1 MLAANSN
8 GIAASIVNGFARNFG
23 ANSTTHFMWW
33 PLELAISLLP
43 PASNRMPERLAMF
56 ARAAL
61 FATLMVTPASAS
73 TPSPPPLVIGLPYKA
88 TRARLIGAGNHPVQV
103 RPGLGLKGMCLGRDD
118 LCAAYPEVESC
129 AVDRDGPCRFR
140 WRTAKGRLFIVYT
153 VGGTFDVTVSGDEWD
168 D

>member
-1 MLAANSN
+1 
-8 GIAASIVNGFARNFG
+8 
-23 ANSTTHFMWW
+23 
-33 PLELAISLLP
+33 
-43 PASNRMPERLAMF
+43 MF

-61 FATLMVTPASAS
+61 FVTLMVAPAGAS
-73 TPSPPPLVIGLPYKA
+73 TPSPPSLLIGLPYKA
-88 TRARLIGAGNHPVQV
+88 ARARLIGAGNHPVQV

-140 WRTAKGRLFIVYT
+140 WRTAEGRLFIVYT
-153 VGGTFDVTVSGDEWD
+153 RGETFEVMVSGGEWD